1 MLNYLWTNNMSDNR
15 LLKYNF
21 AKNNDDAD
29 PCQAHLAPII
39 SKKCAFKAIKIC
51 KCLFFLK
58 MYHKSFSLTPEDK
71 VL

>member
-1 MLNYLWTNNMSDNR
+1 MTCFSINVMLNYLWTNNMSDNR

-39 SKKCAFKAIKIC
+39 SKKMC
-51 KCLFFLK
+51 
-58 MYHKSFSLTPEDK
+58 
-71 VL
+71 V